1 MQPLGVHRWLSDHLN
16 PGVDGVFEIG
26 RVVGR
31 SLVSAAKAHAI
42 VSRAHFAQSAPEMAR
57 DRFGFLERH
66 GLSPQVP
73 HARGMAPGSWRDQPG
88 LTVLGRFAPSPGLV
102 TFRQTFVN

>member
-1 MQPLGVHRWLSDHLN
+1 MGVSPFSLTDHCYRDI
-16 PGVDGVFEIG
+16 DGVFEIVG
-26 RVVGR
+26 VVGR
-31 SLVSAAKAHAI
+31 RVVSIGKPHAI

>member
-1 MQPLGVHRWLSDHLN
+1 
-16 PGVDGVFEIG
+16 
-26 RVVGR
+26 
-31 SLVSAAKAHAI
+31 
-42 VSRAHFAQSAPEMAR
+42 
-57 DRFGFLERH
+57 
-66 GLSPQVP
+66 VP